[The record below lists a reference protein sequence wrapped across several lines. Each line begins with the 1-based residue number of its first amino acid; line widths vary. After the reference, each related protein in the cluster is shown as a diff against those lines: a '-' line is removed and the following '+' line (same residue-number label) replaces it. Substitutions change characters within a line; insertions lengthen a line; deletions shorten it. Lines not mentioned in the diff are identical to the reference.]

1 MSTSKF
7 QYLAPFLKIYKE
19 MKIIMSKKL
28 YPKLGILMESLTTK
42 KLSFTNA
49 KWWQLFQNIIKTKT
63 KKNIVYWN
71 PTIELKEMKI
81 QNNDLNDDIIND
93 NVIN

>member
-49 KWWQLFQNIIKTKT
+49 KW
-63 KKNIVYWN
+63 
-71 PTIELKEMKI
+71 
-81 QNNDLNDDIIND
+81 
-93 NVIN
+93 